1 MSKVERNLFMRNTRA
16 NGTTHN
22 MVGRSVMKRRSP
34 RAVMALVMLA
44 LIPLFSGLFIGAA
57 SGHNGTSSVVY
68 FDLFPDGTAQGQ
80 LEHPVSLLNDQFGT
94 DLDLDAATAADIAN
108 IEALI
113 RDYNVDN
120 LAVVSADGT
129 QWDIT
134 FTGEVQAIETETQIY
149 AAFLFD
155 IENVFDS
162 APRVFDVTFD
172 GIFRDSTHLADV
184 VMRTDPV
191 TGVFLN
197 EGDSVPG
204 FISSDAPTLP
214 VNLDD
219 PNTLKALTGTIA
231 LGMEHIFIG
240 TDHILFV
247 LVLLI
252 PAVMTYSMVDG
263 WGPVPSFQSGLWR
276 VMKIATAFTIAHSIT
291 LTLGGLDIISLP
303 SKFVETT
310 IAVSIIATAFHNLR
324 PIFANKEPLIAFIFG
339 IFHGFGFAGLLS
351 DLGVGNGQRVL
362 SLLGFNIGVEIGQ
375 AFIILLLFPALY
387 LLRRTSIYVPMLR
400 IGSLALAGVATIWAL
415 ERIFETELGIDNLLE
430 RFTRAPRVFF
440 LIAIVTVIAA
450 GIRQFEAARGNLV
463 PLDKPDTPASEREKV
478 PA

>member
-1 MSKVERNLFMRNTRA
+1 MRTNWMKTAGTRL
-16 NGTTHN
+16 
-22 MVGRSVMKRRSP
+22 RSP
-34 RAVMALVMLA
+34 RVTMALVVLA
-44 LIPLFSGLFIGAA
+44 LVPLFGGLFASTAA
-57 SGHNGTSSVVY
+57 GHDGTSSVIY

-80 LEHPVSLLNDQFGT
+80 VEHPVGLLNDQFNTG
-94 DLDLDAATAADIAN
+94 LDPDTATAADIAQ
-108 IEALI
+108 IEQLV
-113 RDYNVDN
+113 RDYNIEN
-120 LAVVSADGT
+120 FSVVSADGT

-134 FTGEVQAIETETQIY
+134 FTGEVEAIETENEIY

-155 IENVFDS
+155 IETVFDS
-162 APRVFDVTFD
+162 APRIFDVTFD
-172 GIFRDSTHLADV
+172 GIFADSTHLADV

-231 LGMEHIFIG
+231 LGMQHIFIG

-252 PAVMTYSMVDG
+252 PAVMTYSLFDG
-263 WGPVPSFQSGLWR
+263 WEPVQSFRGGLWR
-276 VMKIATAFTIAHSIT
+276 VMKIATAFTLAHSIT

-310 IAVSIIATAFHNLR
+310 IAVSIIATAFHNIK
-324 PIFANKEPLIAFIFG
+324 PIFANREPLIAFIFG

-375 AFIILLLFPALY
+375 AFIILLLFPALF
-387 LLRRTSIYVPMLR
+387 LLRRTSVYVPLLR
-400 IGSLALAGVATIWAL
+400 IGSIALAGVATIWAL
-415 ERIFETELGIDNLLE
+415 ERIFETSLGIDDLLE
-430 RFTRAPRVFF
+430 KFTRAPRVFF
-440 LIAIVTVIAA
+440 LVAIATVIAA
-450 GIRQFEAARGNLV
+450 GIRQVEAARGTLA
-463 PLDKPDTPASEREKV
+463 PLDKPQETPERETASV
-478 PA
+478 

>member
-1 MSKVERNLFMRNTRA
+1 
-16 NGTTHN
+16 
-22 MVGRSVMKRRSP
+22 
-34 RAVMALVMLA
+34 
-44 LIPLFSGLFIGAA
+44 
-57 SGHNGTSSVVY
+57 
-68 FDLFPDGTAQGQ
+68 
-80 LEHPVSLLNDQFGT
+80 
-94 DLDLDAATAADIAN
+94 
-108 IEALI
+108 
-113 RDYNVDN
+113 
-120 LAVVSADGT
+120 
-129 QWDIT
+129 
-134 FTGEVQAIETETQIY
+134 
-149 AAFLFD
+149 
-155 IENVFDS
+155 
-162 APRVFDVTFD
+162 
-172 GIFRDSTHLADV
+172 
-184 VMRTDPV
+184 
-191 TGVFLN
+191 
-197 EGDSVPG
+197 
-204 FISSDAPTLP
+204 
-214 VNLDD
+214 
-219 PNTLKALTGTIA
+219 
-231 LGMEHIFIG
+231 MEHIFIG